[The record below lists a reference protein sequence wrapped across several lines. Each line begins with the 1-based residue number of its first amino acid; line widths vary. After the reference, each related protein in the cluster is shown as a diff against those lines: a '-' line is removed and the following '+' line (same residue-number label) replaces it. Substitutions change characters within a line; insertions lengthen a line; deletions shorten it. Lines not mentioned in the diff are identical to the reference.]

1 MEDEQFCRKAHG
13 FITLCIAV
21 LTLMGLIIPVES
33 IVEHGFY
40 NGMSN
45 SIGLWFMG
53 FKSDFWLAI
62 IIGIFSWLQFIF
74 SVAAIVLVSL
84 SFKRLGR
91 RFKLINKV
99 VALGG
104 VAFTGI
110 YFLLGLTTIIYDC
123 VRLSSHLSELII
135 TSFSF
140 VPFAL
145 TGALLFLMIKINKK
159 YGRRGAAGVRE
170 GAASDM
176 EKITVLKSMLDE
188 GTLTQEQ
195 FDQLKTK
202 ILYGEGLQK

>member
-1 MEDEQFCRKAHG
+1 M
-13 FITLCIAV
+13 
-21 LTLMGLIIPVES
+21 
-33 IVEHGFY
+33 
-40 NGMSN
+40 
-45 SIGLWFMG
+45 
-53 FKSDFWLAI
+53 
-62 IIGIFSWLQFIF
+62 
-74 SVAAIVLVSL
+74 
-84 SFKRLGR
+84 
-91 RFKLINKV
+91 
-99 VALGG
+99 
-104 VAFTGI
+104 
-110 YFLLGLTTIIYDC
+110 
-123 VRLSSHLSELII
+123 SELII